1 MYETIRYI
9 IDIFKLPNAKC
20 EVTRTE
26 LDLIHY
32 LSVIL
37 DKVTLIDNEHT
48 VIIHVDKE
56 ESSRHRRL
64 LTFLF
69 TLPP

>member
-9 IDIFKLPNAKC
+9 IDIFKLPNVKY

-37 DKVTLIDNEHT
+37 DKVTLIDNERT